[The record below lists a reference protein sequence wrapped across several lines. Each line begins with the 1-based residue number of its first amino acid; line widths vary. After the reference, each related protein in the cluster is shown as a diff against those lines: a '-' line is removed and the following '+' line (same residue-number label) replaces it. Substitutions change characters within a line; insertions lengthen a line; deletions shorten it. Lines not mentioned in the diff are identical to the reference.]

1 MQRQIS
7 LFDETTRLA
16 GVMDAIRAAMRT
28 AASEGE
34 GRKALPDRLNTI
46 ARASGIR
53 LTGGNV
59 RAIGDETLNKWLS
72 PSDDS
77 HLPSIHAVLAFCL
90 ATGSH
95 EPLRVMAR
103 CLGVEVMTDED
114 RRLRDYGKAVLDAKA
129 SRKRLRKLEE
139 DM

>member
-1 MQRQIS
+1 MRQLS

-28 AASEGE
+28 AASEGD
-34 GRKALPDRLNTI
+34 GRKVLSDRINAI

-59 RAIGDETLNKWLS
+59 RAISDETLNKWLS
-72 PSDDS
+72 PSDAS
-77 HLPSIHAVLAFCL
+77 HPPSILAVLAFCL

-114 RRLRDYGKAVLDAKA
+114 RRYRDYGKAVLDAKA